1 MTTSLHR
8 TLIRTGTVAVLA
20 TGLALTSTS
29 AGANTRYAADQAG
42 DVSVFTLSGTTG
54 DPAPTQVNGDV
65 VRSRMWHSRTRVGV
79 RVVFKDLQRVGAVR
93 GDYVR
98 LVTNEGVKRD
108 VSVEAGPGNWV
119 GRAELDRPNGDRV
132 RCSVAHT
139 TDYSANVVTISL
151 PRTCLSS
158 PRWVRIGYGAITSP
172 DGSSFFLDDALRHG
186 DVDPDTVTLSGR
198 IYR

>member
-1 MTTSLHR
+1 M
-8 TLIRTGTVAVLA
+8 
-20 TGLALTSTS
+20 
-29 AGANTRYAADQAG
+29 
-42 DVSVFTLSGTTG
+42 
-54 DPAPTQVNGDV
+54 
-65 VRSRMWHSRTRVGV
+65 
-79 RVVFKDLQRVGAVR
+79 
-93 GDYVR
+93 
-98 LVTNEGVKRD
+98 
-108 VSVEAGPGNWV
+108 
-119 GRAELDRPNGDRV
+119 

-158 PRWVRIGYGAITSP
+158 PRLVRIGYGAITFP